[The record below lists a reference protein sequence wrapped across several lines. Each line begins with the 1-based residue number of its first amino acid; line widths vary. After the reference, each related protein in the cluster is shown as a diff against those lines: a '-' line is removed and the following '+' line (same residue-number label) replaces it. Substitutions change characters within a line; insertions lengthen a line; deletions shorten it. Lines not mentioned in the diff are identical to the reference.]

1 MLRPTIIL
9 RAFARASSTAK
20 AASPA
25 AATVTTTAPHHPDGL
40 PRWPT
45 LTSSSGLLRC
55 ADWFGTGVFAVS
67 GSITAASAGMD
78 LFGAVAVG
86 SITALGGG
94 TIRDALFLNKKP
106 FWVDEWEY
114 LLMAGGVAGLTFFLW
129 PSLEGGG
136 DNNAIKTADGGEGDA
151 LLYGDAIGVAAF
163 AVIGAQNGIRALC
176 HPAVSALCGVSTATF
191 GGATRDVLCKRDVRI
206 LHSEKVQRC
215 EWKLHSKL
223 HNRQHY

>member
-1 MLRPTIIL
+1 
-9 RAFARASSTAK
+9 
-20 AASPA
+20 
-25 AATVTTTAPHHPDGL
+25 
-40 PRWPT
+40 
-45 LTSSSGLLRC
+45 
-55 ADWFGTGVFAVS
+55 
-67 GSITAASAGMD
+67 MD

-191 GGATRDVLCKRDVRI
+191 GGATRDVLCKRDVSI